1 MKIPGRINSI
11 RRRVTRGLTANI
23 GKSKNKK
30 NDQNLNIQK
39 ILISRP
45 NQRLGNLLLI
55 TPLIQEVTNTF
66 PNCKIDLFVRG
77 GLAPSIFENFE
88 NIDKIIQLPKKPF
101 NQKFKYVSSW
111 ISLKE
116 KSYDLVINIY
126 SESSSGRLSTKFTKA
141 KIKFYGDSYAN
152 SKEKPSGYVHFAKY
166 PIYNLRYDLEQ
177 LGITN
182 PNESM
187 PCLDI
192 KLTDSEIENGKNVL
206 DAIVKNN
213 KKTISIFTFATGA
226 KCHSKDWWSE
236 FYEKL
241 KIAFP
246 DYNIVEVLPVE
257 NVSQIDFQAPTYYSK
272 DIREIAS
279 VINNTTV
286 FIGADSGMM
295 HLASASQTPTVGL
308 FNVTQTTKY
317 EPYNPQ
323 SISVDTNNYDMDYII
338 KSVGAII
345 SK

>member
-1 MKIPGRINSI
+1 MKVPGRINNI
-11 RRRVTRGLTANI
+11 RRRITRGLTASVGKTKTNHQNI
-23 GKSKNKK
+23 
-30 NDQNLNIQK
+30 NIQK
-39 ILISRP
+39 ILICRP

-55 TPLIQEVTNTF
+55 TPLIQEVVNTF
-66 PNCKIDLFVRG
+66 PHCEIDLFVRG
-77 GLAPSIFENFE
+77 GLAPVIFKNYENV
-88 NIDKIIQLPKKPF
+88 DKIIQLPKKPF

-111 ISLKE
+111 ISLKK

-141 KIKFYGDSYAN
+141 KIKFYGDSYVETD
-152 SKEKPSGYVHFAKY
+152 EKPSDYVHFAKY

-177 LGITN
+177 IGITKSN
-182 PNESM
+182 NSI

-192 KLTDSEIENGKNVL
+192 KLTKSEIEKGKDIL
-206 DAIVKNN
+206 DSIIKND

-226 KCHSKDWWSE
+226 KCHSKAWWSE

-246 DYNIVEVLPVE
+246 NYNIVEILPVE

-279 VINNTTV
+279 VIKNTSV

-295 HLASASQTPTVGL
+295 HLASASLSPTIGL
-308 FNVTQTTKY
+308 FNVTQTKKY
-317 EPYNPQ
+317 EPYDNG
-323 SISVDTNNYDMDYII
+323 SISIDTNKFDIDHVI
-338 KSVGAII
+338 KSVEELI
-345 SK
+345 SKQ